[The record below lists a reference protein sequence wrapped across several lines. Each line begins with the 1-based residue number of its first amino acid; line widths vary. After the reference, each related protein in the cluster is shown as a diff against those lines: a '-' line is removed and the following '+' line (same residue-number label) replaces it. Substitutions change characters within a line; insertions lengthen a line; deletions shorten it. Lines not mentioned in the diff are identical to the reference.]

1 MVRIHAALI
10 MSPQCRATYSFHKDQ
25 VSHPVFLRVLRV
37 FVVNSHFKTT
47 SQAPTLSCH
56 NQTDAD
62 ARCARAGSSAA
73 HSRVPSGASRAR
85 DHRIVRSF
93 AQECTRHTTERD
105 CRIQGM
111 SKTPA
116 GAAEQPVDLGSLF
129 RTTIQYSDAHTQEQR
144 TSPPESLV
152 Q

>member
-1 MVRIHAALI
+1 MVRIHAGLI
-10 MSPQCRATYSFHKDQ
+10 MSPQCRATYSLHKAQ
-25 VSHPVFLRVLRV
+25 VLNPVFLRALHV
-37 FVVNSHFKTT
+37 FVANSQIKPT
-47 SQAPTLSCH
+47 SQAPTPSCH

-62 ARCARAGSSAA
+62 ARPARAGRSAS
-73 HSRVPSGASRAR
+73 HSRVPSGASTAR

-105 CRIQGM
+105 CRTRGR

-116 GAAEQPVDLGSLF
+116 GAAEQPVDPGSLF
-129 RTTIQYSDAHTQEQR
+129 RTMIQYSDAHTQEQR